1 MRLLALLFW
10 NKIEFAKFTW
20 PFMKQIKKVSEK
32 DYCYHVSVIEYA
44 LYTEKGK
51 AVVKKTSEISKIAGV
66 SKRTLQYYDD
76 EGMIQVKRSENNY
89 RLYDERALE
98 TLWKIMLYKETG
110 MELKEIKKVLSMSE
124 GEKKE
129 FYKKYV
135 EKIENQIQ
143 VLEEKKR
150 FILLIMIKGLPPVP
164 EEGSDVTYKSEIAK
178 LRNEYA
184 GDIAGSIRE

>member
-1 MRLLALLFW
+1 
-10 NKIEFAKFTW
+10 
-20 PFMKQIKKVSEK
+20 MKQIKKVSEK

-110 MELKEIKKVLSMSE
+110 MELKEIKKVLSM
-124 GEKKE
+124 
-129 FYKKYV
+129 
-135 EKIENQIQ
+135 
-143 VLEEKKR
+143 
-150 FILLIMIKGLPPVP
+150 
-164 EEGSDVTYKSEIAK
+164 
-178 LRNEYA
+178 
-184 GDIAGSIRE
+184 

>member
-1 MRLLALLFW
+1 
-10 NKIEFAKFTW
+10 
-20 PFMKQIKKVSEK
+20 MKQIKKVSEK

-89 RLYDERALE
+89 RLYDERALG

-129 FYKKYV
+129 KLPGRKTAILQTTKM
-135 EKIENQIQ
+135 ETLWKTGRIKRCQRNQI
-143 VLEEKKR
+143 
-150 FILLIMIKGLPPVP
+150 
-164 EEGSDVTYKSEIAK
+164 
-178 LRNEYA
+178 
-184 GDIAGSIRE
+184 

>member
-1 MRLLALLFW
+1 
-10 NKIEFAKFTW
+10 
-20 PFMKQIKKVSEK
+20 MKQIKKVSEK

-129 FYKKYV
+129 KLPGRKTAILQTTKM
-135 EKIENQIQ
+135 ETLWKTGRIKRCQRNQI
-143 VLEEKKR
+143 
-150 FILLIMIKGLPPVP
+150 
-164 EEGSDVTYKSEIAK
+164 
-178 LRNEYA
+178 
-184 GDIAGSIRE
+184 

>member
-1 MRLLALLFW
+1 
-10 NKIEFAKFTW
+10 
-20 PFMKQIKKVSEK
+20 MKQIKKVSEK

-89 RLYDERALE
+89 
-98 TLWKIMLYKETG
+98 
-110 MELKEIKKVLSMSE
+110 
-124 GEKKE
+124 
-129 FYKKYV
+129 V

-164 EEGSDVTYKSEIAK
+164 EEDPDVTYKSEIAK

-184 GDIAGSIRE
+184 GDIAGR

>member
-1 MRLLALLFW
+1 M
-10 NKIEFAKFTW
+10 
-20 PFMKQIKKVSEK
+20 
-32 DYCYHVSVIEYA
+32 
-44 LYTEKGK
+44 
-51 AVVKKTSEISKIAGV
+51 ISKIAGV

-129 FYKKYV
+129 KLPGRKTAILQTTKM
-135 EKIENQIQ
+135 ETLWKTGRIKRCQRNQI
-143 VLEEKKR
+143 
-150 FILLIMIKGLPPVP
+150 
-164 EEGSDVTYKSEIAK
+164 
-178 LRNEYA
+178 
-184 GDIAGSIRE
+184 